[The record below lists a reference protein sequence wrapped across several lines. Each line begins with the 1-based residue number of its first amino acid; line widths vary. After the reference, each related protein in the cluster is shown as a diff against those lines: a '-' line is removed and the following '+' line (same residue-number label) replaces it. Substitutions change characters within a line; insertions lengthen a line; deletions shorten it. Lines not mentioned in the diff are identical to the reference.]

1 MRRAR
6 KSMAVVAL
14 AAAGVIVVATPA
26 SAAPVPTGPSTKAS
40 CVAQVFVPQATGDPQ
55 AIAIRIAEIKGFIDV
70 PWGQV
75 VEELLAHWDGCGAA

>member
-1 MRRAR
+1 MSRAR

-14 AAAGVIVVATPA
+14 AAAGSMIVATPA
-26 SAAPVPTGPSTKAS
+26 SAATASAGPSTNAS

-55 AIAIRIAEIKGFIDV
+55 AIAVRIAEIRGFIVV

-75 VEELLAHWDGCGAA
+75 VEELLAHWDGCREV